1 MQRRLTD
8 SGSNGR
14 LGPQDWLTMARRML
28 IAEGVDR
35 VKVERIA
42 ARLGV
47 TRGGFYWH
55 FKNRQALL
63 DGLLR
68 EWERTNTDAF
78 IAAIEAAPPRLED
91 RILKLFTIWIE
102 AKEFDVGLEVA
113 VRNWARTSKSR
124 KVNRAVHHADT
135 RRLEFIQSLFEA
147 AGCDKQEAGV
157 RARVLYYTQI
167 GYYAIEEHE
176 TIRARTA
183 VAHLYYEVYTGRTLS
198 PAGAAEF
205 NARFERYREPLAQS
219 PEVEVRES

>member
-1 MQRRLTD
+1 MQRRLTG
-8 SGSNGR
+8 SGGNGR
-14 LGPQDWLTMARRML
+14 LGPQDWLAMARRML

-68 EWERTNTDAF
+68 EWERANTDAF
-78 IAAIEAAPPRLED
+78 IAAIQAAPPRLED

-102 AKEFDVGLEVA
+102 AKEFDVGFEIA
-113 VRNWARTSKSR
+113 VRNWARTSK
-124 KVNRAVHHADT
+124 KVNRAVHRADA

-147 AGCDKQEAGV
+147 AGYDKGEAPV

-183 VAHLYYEVYTGRTLS
+183 VAHVYYEVYTGRKLS
-198 PAGAAEF
+198 PAGATEF
-205 NARFERYREPLAQS
+205 NARFERYRARP
-219 PEVEVRES
+219 PESGEGEAERA

>member
-1 MQRRLTD
+1 
-8 SGSNGR
+8 
-14 LGPQDWLTMARRML
+14 MARQML

-63 DGLLR
+63 DGLLH

-91 RILKLFTIWIE
+91 RILRLFTIWIE

-113 VRNWARTSKSR
+113 LRTWARRSK
-124 KVNRAVHHADT
+124 KVSRAVHRADA
-135 RRLEFIQSLFEA
+135 RRLAFIQSLFETAGYDEREA
-147 AGCDKQEAGV
+147 AV

-176 TIRARTA
+176 TVRARAA

-198 PAGAAEF
+198 PTGAAEF
-205 NARFERYREPLAQS
+205 NARFERDRDRPTRSHDAEA
-219 PEVEVRES
+219 ERA